1 MCRMNLKK
9 INVLL
14 FLKKIKATKLYF
26 KSQKQEKK
34 KKKRKIILKV
44 GYKSKQEDNDINFP
58 CSGKTY

>member
-14 FLKKIKATKLYF
+14 LFLKKTKARKLYF
-26 KSQKQEKK
+26 KSQKQEK

-58 CSGKTY
+58 CTGKTY

>member
-34 KKKRKIILKV
+34 KKRKIILKV

-58 CSGKTY
+58 YTGKTY